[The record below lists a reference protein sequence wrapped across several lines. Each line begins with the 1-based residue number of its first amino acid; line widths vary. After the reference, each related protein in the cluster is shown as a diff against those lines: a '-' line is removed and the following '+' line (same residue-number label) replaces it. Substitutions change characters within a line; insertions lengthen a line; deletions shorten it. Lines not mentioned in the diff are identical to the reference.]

1 MGKIRTAIVTGTGVP
16 LLMFLAWDAAILGS
30 LKPGADAGADPL
42 QTLIG
47 TDPIVGSLVQIFSF
61 LAVATSFI
69 GFLFGLVDFVGDLL
83 NVSSHARGSP
93 FLPWKGLQQYTASH
107 TRTSMLNTSMYL
119 QS

>member
-1 MGKIRTAIVTGTGVP
+1 MGKIRTAIVTGTAVP

-30 LKPGADAGADPL
+30 LKPGGAAGQDPL

-83 NVSSHARGSP
+83 NVSLP
-93 FLPWKGLQQYTASH
+93 FPAL
-107 TRTSMLNTSMYL
+107 
-119 QS
+119 

>member
-1 MGKIRTAIVTGTGVP
+1 MP

-30 LKPGADAGADPL
+30 LGPGVGTGSDPL

-47 TDPIVGSLVQIFSF
+47 SDPVVGSLVQIFSF

-83 NVSSHARGSP
+83 SVRHPQLLSP
-93 FLPWKGLQQYTASH
+93 E
-107 TRTSMLNTSMYL
+107 
-119 QS
+119 

>member
-30 LKPGADAGADPL
+30 LKPGAEAGADPL
-42 QTLIG
+42 QSLIG

-83 NVSSHARGSP
+83 NVRALSICLLLSFRLTTLTTLWP
-93 FLPWKGLQQYTASH
+93 
-107 TRTSMLNTSMYL
+107 
-119 QS
+119 